1 MTAADAIVS
10 YKQTKVG
17 SSRSFGFVFTGFFA
31 LLAVSPVVLRHGEPR
46 LWAAA
51 LSLGFLIVTL
61 AAPTLLQPLNML
73 WYRFGLVLHAIVNP
87 IVMALIFVL
96 TVIPIGLIL
105 RLCGKD
111 VLRLKRDPSAA
122 SYWISRSPPGP
133 EPGSLTKQF

>member
-17 SSRSFGFVFTGFFA
+17 SSRAFGFVFAGFFA
-31 LLAVSPVVLRHGEPR
+31 LLAASPVVLRHGEPR

-51 LSLGFLIVTL
+51 VSLAFLIVTL
-61 AAPTLLQPLNML
+61 TAPKLLQPLNLL

-96 TVIPIGLIL
+96 TVIPVGLIL

-122 SYWISRSPPGP
+122 SYWIARNPPGP